1 MIQRRVPVSLKTEEA
16 RATLEVLRRAATHA
30 TNQKFACF
38 NGHMPVGGHAS
49 MSSILVREPW
59 EDPSAFPCRH

>member
-30 TNQKFACF
+30 T
-38 NGHMPVGGHAS
+38 VL
-49 MSSILVREPW
+49 SSSQYAHTPETALCYATNV
-59 EDPSAFPCRH
+59 A